1 MRRID
6 EMGAK
11 LRQLRAAGV
20 RVLVGTD
27 SGTPLNFHTD
37 ATWQEMDL
45 MVSYG
50 FSPMEVL
57 AMATRRNA
65 EYLGRGAELGTVTR
79 GKLAD
84 LIVVD
89 GNPLLSMRDL
99 RHVVTVVKDGRVYT
113 P

>member
-1 MRRID
+1 MAG
-6 EMGAK
+6 MGAK
-11 LRQLRAAGV
+11 LRQLRDAGV

-37 ATWQEMDL
+37 ALWQEMDL
-45 MVSYG
+45 MVSYD

-57 AMATRRNA
+57 GMATRRNA
-65 EYLGRGAELGTVTR
+65 EYLSRGGELGTVTR

-84 LIVVD
+84 LVVVD

-99 RHVVTVVKDGRVYT
+99 RNVVTVVKDGRVYT